1 MIEYINGLG
10 DSWIRLVEQFIP
22 ATTIW
27 NTGTKFENSI
37 FHRQKFVYR
46 RQRMCQIGSE
56 DTVGPISNGTIEGTV
71 GAPSITYPI
80 LFVDQGAVI
89 EAYNM
94 TLQDWIIDNECSPNL
109 STVSVYFGFSFTING
124 VNFVYPGNPENY
136 FNGATLT
143 NEQWYDIVIEGFTD
157 IQSQLFDVGIVATYD
172 YSYPNLYYILESN
185 NVTFFETAPVSTDI
199 NIIVNLTTSC
209 L

>member
-1 MIEYINGLG
+1 
-10 DSWIRLVEQFIP
+10 LVEQFIP

-46 RQRMCQIGSE
+46 RQRMCQVVSE
-56 DTVGPISNGTIEGTV
+56 DTVGPISNGTVEGTL
-71 GAPSITYPI
+71 GSPSITYPI
-80 LFVDQGAVI
+80 LFVGDAEVY

-94 TLQDWIIDNECSPNL
+94 TLQDWITENGCTPNA
-109 STVSVYFGFSFTING
+109 SNQTTYYGFSFTING
-124 VNFVYPGNPENY
+124 VDFVYQGDPSNT
-136 FNGATLT
+136 FNGAALSIT
-143 NEQWYDIVIEGFTD
+143 QWYDIVIAGFNE
-157 IQSQLFDVGIVATYD
+157 IQSQLWLYGINATYD
-172 YSYPNLYYILESN
+172 YSFPTLYYILESN

-209 L
+209 Q

>member
-1 MIEYINGLG
+1 
-10 DSWIRLVEQFIP
+10 LVEQFIP

-46 RQRMCQIGSE
+46 RQRMCQ
-56 DTVGPISNGTIEGTV
+56 TVSKESTGPINTGTVEGTL

-80 LFVDQGAVI
+80 IFNGSESVI
-89 EAYNM
+89 DAYNM
-94 TLQDWIIDNECSPNL
+94 TLQDWITENGCNPNL
-109 STVSVYFGFSFTING
+109 NNVSVYYGFSFTING
-124 VNFVYPGNPENY
+124 VDFVYPGNPDLI
-136 FNGATLT
+136 FNGATIT
-143 NEQWYDIVIEGFTD
+143 DDEWYSILIILAFND
-157 IQSQLFDVGIVATYD
+157 IQSQLFQYGITTTYTLE
-172 YSYPNLYYILESN
+172 NNILTFILQSN
-185 NVTFFETAPVSTDI
+185 NVDFFENAPTSTDI

>member
-1 MIEYINGLG
+1 
-10 DSWIRLVEQFIP
+10 LVEQFIP

-56 DTVGPISNGTIEGTV
+56 NTVGPISNGTIEGTV

-80 LFVDQGAVI
+80 LFVDQDAVI
-89 EAYNM
+89 DAYNI
-94 TLQDWIIDNECSPNL
+94 TLQDWITDNECNPNL
-109 STVSVYFGFSFTING
+109 STVSVYFGFSFIING
-124 VNFVYPGNPENY
+124 VNFVYQGDPQVN
-136 FNGATLT
+136 FNGPTLT
-143 NEQWYDIVIEGFTD
+143 NQQWYDIVIEGFTD
-157 IQSQLFDVGIVATYD
+157 IQTQLFDEGILATYTLEND
-172 YSYPNLYYILESN
+172 TLYYILESN
-185 NVTFFETAPVSTDI
+185 NVTFFENAPLSTDI